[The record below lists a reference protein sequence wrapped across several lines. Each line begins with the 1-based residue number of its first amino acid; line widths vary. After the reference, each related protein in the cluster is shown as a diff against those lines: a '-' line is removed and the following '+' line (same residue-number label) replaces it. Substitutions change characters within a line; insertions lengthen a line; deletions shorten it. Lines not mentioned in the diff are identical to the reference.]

1 MWGMDPTAAA
11 SGAAE
16 FERPQPKRIARMAQR
31 MQAVTGQ
38 VPAVT
43 HPTPNRTRLTC
54 TSPRVEVWVE
64 FKGQSGSWAKTQ
76 LAVDGVPREPLHS
89 DIDLKQ
95 LWDDPDG
102 NGGLAPGELPP
113 IPETSRA
120 LPPEVQRFLKQLPDA
135 GFEAGFDQDAGR
147 WLLGFDVPGG
157 GLRVFFTRYRGRW
170 DVSVDRPLMVVADGK
185 DVSAQA
191 NGKIDQAM
199 ALLMKPSPTAPGV
212 SQPPVAGSADSTRSN
227 SVETRR
233 RVVIRE

>member
-38 VPAVT
+38 VPVVT
-43 HPTPNRTRLTC
+43 HPAPNRTRLTC

-64 FKGQSGSWAKTQ
+64 FKGQHGSWAKTQ

-113 IPETSRA
+113 IPETSQPA
-120 LPPEVQRFLKQLPDA
+120 PTEVRRFIDQLPGD
-135 GFEAGFDQDAGR
+135 GIEAGFDQPAGR
-147 WLLGFDVPGG
+147 WLVGFDVPGG

-170 DVSVDRPLMVVADGK
+170 DISVDRPFMVVAAGEDI
-185 DVSAQA
+185 SAQA

-199 ALLMKPSPTAPGV
+199 ALLMRSAPVSPV
-212 SQPPVAGSADSTRSN
+212 SSQPPVAGSADSTRSN
-227 SVETRR
+227 SVETRK